1 MYMNLHVDRDKKWAS
16 FDEWS
21 SFFTWLFFWT
31 PTLSPSCVMWDTH
44 KERRKK
50 FPLNNKSISDNK
62 WFIVTILYGIR
73 VCALCKCIRTQ
84 YEQIFIYQLVW
95 WWYLVLYY
103 TTYFRI
109 YSFFNKVAAF
119 FLVLFIPFTP
129 TRTCDTSGIQTI
141 YCTHWR
147 Y

>member
-1 MYMNLHVDRDKKWAS
+1 MYMDLHVGKDKKWAS

-31 PTLSPSCVMWDTH
+31 PTLSPSGVVWDTH
-44 KERRKK
+44 KERREK
-50 FPLNNKSISDNK
+50 FSLNNKSISDNK

-73 VCALCKCIRTQ
+73 VCIVQ
-84 YEQIFIYQLVW
+84 VYEQIFIYQLVW

-103 TTYFRI
+103 TTYLSV
-109 YSFFNKVAAF
+109 YSFFLTRWQLF
-119 FLVLFIPFTP
+119 FLLFIRFTP